1 MASAARH
8 RFGCRQQNQSA
19 AVASLCRRTPHRV
32 DMSIPFVIAV
42 AVLLGLLL
50 FLFRELRRPSG
61 RDESGRPRLWRKR
74 IRSALAV
81 ILVFAVSLAI
91 WAFFIEPNRL
101 IVHQE
106 TIEIDN
112 WPKELSGLRI
122 ALISDIH
129 TGGPFIDD
137 RKLRQIVE
145 LTNQQTPD
153 LIILLG
159 DYMSGNNWH
168 SHRVEPEVTAA
179 GLKNLKAPLG
189 VYSVLGNHDWWYNGA
204 KVRRAFE
211 QNSIIVLDDE
221 VLEIRWRD
229 KSFWLVGLADLWTRP
244 QHIGETIAKVPPG
257 STIIALTHNP
267 DIFPTVPQSVPLL
280 LAGHTH
286 GGQVNIPLIGTPI
299 VPSDFGQKYTAG
311 HVFENGHHLF
321 VTTGI
326 GISIFPV
333 RFRVTPEIVILTIN

>member
-1 MASAARH
+1 M
-8 RFGCRQQNQSA
+8 RQS
-19 AVASLCRRTPHRV
+19 
-32 DMSIPFVIAV
+32 
-42 AVLLGLLL
+42 
-50 FLFRELRRPSG
+50 
-61 RDESGRPRLWRKR
+61 WKKR
-74 IRSALAV
+74 IRIALLVVLLLGAGLAFWS
-81 ILVFAVSLAI
+81 IL
-91 WAFFIEPNRL
+91 IEPNRL

-106 TIEIDN
+106 TIQIDN
-112 WPKELSGLRI
+112 WPKELTGLRI
-122 ALISDIH
+122 AVIADIH
-129 TGGPFIDD
+129 TGGPFINDQ
-137 RKLRQIVE
+137 KLQQIVA

-159 DYMSGNNWH
+159 DYMSPNSWH

-179 GLKNLKAPLG
+179 ALKDLKAPLG
-189 VYSVLGNHDWWYNGA
+189 VYSILGNHDWWYNGE

-211 QNSIIVLDDE
+211 QNGIHVLEDE
-221 VLEIRWRD
+221 VAEVKWRG

-244 QHIGETIAKVPPG
+244 QHISETIAKVPPG
-257 STIIALTHNP
+257 LTVIALTHNP
-267 DIFPTVPQSVPLL
+267 DIFPRLPQNVPLL
-280 LAGHTH
+280 LAAHTH

-326 GISIFPV
+326 GTSIFPV